1 MEPGRVLIA
10 EDAVLYLLSRLATK
24 RGSKVFVKVA
34 NNFSLDRDWHFWCAP
49 DVDLLEVRADK
60 TVIAYEA
67 KGQRRRRGDIEPV
80 GVLEGLG
87 QALTYLDLP
96 VITVSGVR
104 TFDGGAPDFAYLV
117 HGSSSPELLDAR
129 KKRVVDLTPVGF
141 LAAFPSDGGVDS
153 QAPSTASP
161 IAPQHRCLAEIVPP
175 KPNPLQDP
183 RAKAFL
189 LEHLSSLEMFGE
201 KGRSYRRIEIA
212 GRAVFGV
219 AV

>member
-1 MEPGRVLIA
+1 MEPGRVPIT
-10 EDAVLYLLSRLATK
+10 EDAVLYLLSHLAST
-24 RGSKVFVKVA
+24 RGSKVFVKIT

-49 DVDLLEVRADK
+49 DVDLLEVRPDD

-87 QALTYLDLP
+87 QALMYLDLP
-96 VITVSGVR
+96 AINIGGVR
-104 TFDGGAPDFAYLV
+104 TFDGGAPDFVYLV
-117 HGSSSPELLDAR
+117 HGSSSPELLDSR

-141 LAAFPSDGGVDS
+141 LAAFPSDEGANS
-153 QAPSTASP
+153 QAPPAASP
-161 IAPQHRCLAEIVPP
+161 IAPQHHCLAEIVPP
-175 KPNPLQDP
+175 KLNPLQDP

-201 KGRSYRRIEIA
+201 KGHSYQRIKIA
-212 GRAVFGV
+212 GRAIFGV
-219 AV
+219 TV